1 METIYCVTD
10 QRFAR
15 YGRVLHGI
23 PVQQLVKEAGRIE
36 KNFSGVKYERALE
49 ALEKTEDFRKIQKW
63 YGGGMRLQCGL
74 CWGHNKKMNA
84 VEYHRSTETNIGA
97 EDMILR

>member
-36 KNFSGVKYERALE
+36 KNFSGVNTSERWRHL
-49 ALEKTEDFRKIQKW
+49 RRQKISER
-63 YGGGMRLQCGL
+63 YRSGM
-74 CWGHNKKMNA
+74 A
-84 VEYHRSTETNIGA
+84 VG
-97 EDMILR
+97 